1 MRKRRQLTSIFM
13 LLAYLAVLAT
23 SFVPHHH
30 HQDNLFCT
38 QEVVDHSESHGS
50 DMACCSETKA
60 SCSSDQQESNR
71 CEDSRCTSRNVY
83 ISSSKIIK
91 QARSSDDLFVQ
102 HLVIP
107 IISHSF
113 CDNIVASLASRQVSL
128 YKSPPTSERIVEMLL
143 ASSVGFRAPPTPMA
157 LGLI

>member
-23 SFVPHHH
+23 SFIPHHH
-30 HQDNLFCT
+30 HQDNPFCT

-50 DMACCSETKA
+50 GMACCSETES
-60 SCSSDQQESNR
+60 SCSSDPQESNR
-71 CEDSRCTSRNVY
+71 CEDVQCTSRIVY

-102 HLVIP
+102 HLFIP
-107 IISHSF
+107 IIPHSY
-113 CDNIVASLASRQVSL
+113 CDNTAASLASRQISQ

-143 ASSVGFRAPPTPMA
+143 ASSVGLRAPPAAMA
-157 LGLI
+157 SELI